1 MDNCRRRTVIL
12 SRDIRIIIAGSREF
26 NDFELMNI
34 SITNYLSDI
43 ELTKEDEIT
52 IISGGAKSG

>member
-1 MDNCRRRTVIL
+1 M